1 MISFVATL
9 SCLFLLS
16 FFYFDKDNGFDK
28 DKMPVLR
35 AFMALVII
43 LGHICTKVDISWLQQ
58 FRFWG
63 APFVSVF
70 FFISGYGMASSKTL
84 SFREFVAKRIL
95 KILVPYLVTVFLYY
109 VLVRIPD
116 KDYVFHIRETI
127 TSGTSRQH
135 HLWFVFAILAQYI
148 AFFYC
153 WKFKDNHKRLCSLFA
168 TCFLLCVLLW
178 GVGYGRHW
186 YVSLLAFPMG
196 ASFSV
201 LRDTVK
207 KRCFRNGVSYLIS
220 FALIM
225 ILAAL
230 FYGIGVE
237 LLYSISHIF
246 IAFAVGLVVSQLP
259 LAKLN
264 NGVVLF
270 FGSISYEM
278 YLCQVISMDFLRG
291 SICFIEPDL
300 LYVILSILMTTGL
313 AAIVH
318 WLCAKNIVNNG

>member
-16 FFYFDKDNGFDK
+16 LLCFDKESGFDK
-28 DKMPVLR
+28 DKMPILR
-35 AFMALVII
+35 TFMALVII
-43 LGHICTKVDISWLQQ
+43 LGHICAKVDITWLQQ

-70 FFISGYGMASSKTL
+70 FFISGYGMASSKNL
-84 SFREFVAKRIL
+84 SFRGFVNKRIL
-95 KILVPYLVTVFLYY
+95 KILFPYVVTVFLYY
-109 VLVRIPD
+109 VLVRVPD
-116 KDYVFHIRETI
+116 KDYVLHIRETI
-127 TSGTSRQH
+127 ASGTSRQH
-135 HLWFVFAILAQYI
+135 HLWFVFAILVQYI

-153 WKFKDNHKRLCSLFA
+153 WKLKDIHKRLCSLFA

-178 GVGYGRHW
+178 CVGYGRHW
-186 YVSLLAFPMG
+186 YVSLLAFPSG
-196 ASFSV
+196 AAFSV
-201 LRDTVK
+201 LKATVNK
-207 KRCFRNGVSYLIS
+207 LCFRNRVSYLIS

-246 IAFAVGLVVSQLP
+246 IAFAVGLVVTQLP

-264 NGVVLF
+264 NRVVLYL
-270 FGSISYEM
+270 GSISYEM

-291 SICFIEPDL
+291 SICFIESDF
-300 LYVILSILMTTGL
+300 LYVAITILMTTGL
-313 AAIVH
+313 AAIIH
-318 WLCAKNIVNNG
+318 WLCAKKIIING